1 MKASHLFATAA
12 VSALADPQ
20 PVSAAGLLAINEY
33 VNVVP
38 TSASA
43 TVYSLN
49 TFVSRLFDA
58 WSALS

>member
-1 MKASHLFATAA
+1 MKASHLFATAD

-20 PVSAAGLLAINEY
+20 PVLAAGLLAIKEY

-43 TVYSLN
+43 TVYSLK
-49 TFVSRLFDA
+49 TLVSKFFVA
-58 WSALS
+58 